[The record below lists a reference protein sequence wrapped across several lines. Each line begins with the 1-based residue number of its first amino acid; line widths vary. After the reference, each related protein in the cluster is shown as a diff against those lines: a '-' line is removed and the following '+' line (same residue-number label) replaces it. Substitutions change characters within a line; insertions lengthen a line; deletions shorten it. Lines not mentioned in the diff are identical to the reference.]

1 MNISSLIN
9 SSILINEHSHPLI
22 NCWTKERANHGSS
35 WRCNKCTS
43 VFTYDIPSFYC
54 TLCDYD
60 LCKQC
65 LEKFNIGEVLIYNY
79 DFQILNN
86 ISNPFNKFNW
96 QLSFPCHNHFLTL
109 ILKENKNL
117 NWTCKSCLKTFNNNE
132 SFFYCSIC
140 DYNLCQYCA
149 NKYPNDLH
157 SINNLNSRVIKII
170 FDDKQSKQEME
181 FKYGTTV
188 SDALLEYSNKNLAN
202 VMEFQF
208 IYNNIFI
215 SSINLDKVEDFFNK
229 NGFNYIVVM
238 RNQMINPI
246 FKLYENLEG

>member
-1 MNISSLIN
+1 MN
-9 SSILINEHSHPLI
+9 
-22 NCWTKERANHGSS
+22 
-35 WRCNKCTS
+35 
-43 VFTYDIPSFYC
+43 
-54 TLCDYD
+54 
-60 LCKQC
+60 
-65 LEKFNIGEVLIYNY
+65 
-79 DFQILNN
+79 
-86 ISNPFNKFNW
+86 
-96 QLSFPCHNHFLTL
+96 
-109 ILKENKNL
+109 
-117 NWTCKSCLKTFNNNE
+117 
-132 SFFYCSIC
+132 
-140 DYNLCQYCA
+140 
-149 NKYPNDLH
+149 

-246 FKLYENLEG
+246 FNLYENLEG